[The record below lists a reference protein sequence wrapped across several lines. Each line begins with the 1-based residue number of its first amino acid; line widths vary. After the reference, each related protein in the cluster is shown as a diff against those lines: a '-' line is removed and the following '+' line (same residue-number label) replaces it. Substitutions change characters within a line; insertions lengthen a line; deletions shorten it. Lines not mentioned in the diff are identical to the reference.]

1 MRTSIPYALVASFI
15 EELGADLNETVSVEI
30 APDRVTVTEFRRD
43 EAGARFAVGDTA
55 ATVVTQIRIERGA
68 P

>member
-15 EELGADLNETVSVEI
+15 EELGADLNETASVEI
-30 APDRVTVTEFRRD
+30 APDRVTVTEFRRN
-43 EAGARFAVGDTA
+43 ETGARFAVGDTA

-68 P
+68 L